1 MTDPRNYPSI
11 RRVSNFGRGVLF
23 AALGLSLS
31 SSLLAETVNVS
42 GMNDAANYANTD
54 IVNTLGKASYNHTG
68 TITGT
73 SSLTINA
80 PETTSAYRQW
90 LKGANGSYSFTGP
103 ITVNGGQLLID
114 SGKLQTKSI
123 ILNGGDMYVMYAD
136 CIPHDAVIDVRSG
149 SMLDVEGPA
158 NAIVGA
164 VINIHDGGSFRLAGA
179 NHNHA
184 TEPITLN
191 IAGNGK
197 SSSLGAIQAYGGK
210 NDLFLNAN
218 VNLTDDASVYLTN
231 LSTGRQFIWSGKVT
245 GDSTLTLYSDNAER
259 WIRMENLD
267 FTAFSGDFVVDKVKA
282 RFFAPSLGTGES
294 ITVQNSATAYFNK
307 TDALAAYNGDF
318 IVNDATISMETSGK
332 LNNLSGNGSVTIGS
346 HALTLHNTKAS
357 TFSGVISGTGSVT
370 KTGAE
375 TLTFSGK
382 NTFAGGMVIQEGKVI
397 SKGPNQ
403 SASPLGTGRI
413 TIEAGAILEF
423 QTANQMGYGNSPNDL
438 LIRGTLKPANYTH
451 IKNVTLENGTIDTE
465 YGFTSG
471 GTGLDFATRT
481 GVITSSGDSTI
492 NSRIHINNGANV
504 TFDVTS
510 GTLTVNGI
518 IKSDGGFTKT
528 GEGTLTLT
536 AANTYSKGTTI
547 NAGTL
552 AISSTTGLGT
562 GKVTLNGG
570 TLDASAAGNNKTFA
584 YDVEVGA
591 NGGAITVAGGAYSS
605 FNSLSGSGDL
615 TTRGYASFGGNGG
628 YDGHLTVADGYT
640 RVSEGA
646 FGNFDATVIGQLC
659 IQTDGTLRVGKLNG
673 TGMVFAT
680 KAGNVLELGAGTEST
695 DTANFSGT
703 IRGNGNDSKNLT
715 IRKVGAGT
723 QTLSRTGYLYGGTNN
738 SFKEVIVDEGK
749 LVVDAVHSVFTAGN
763 TKGFFH
769 CPITVNEGGTL
780 EYVRYWTTSPN
791 IDLTLNGGTLQLDN
805 AQYLNKLNFNS
816 GTVTLGSNDAPL
828 RAGYNG
834 TGVWNATGGNS
845 VIENPVEIVKNGDHT
860 TFTLNIADG
869 ASLEMKRN
877 LVGLSSHPGSAVNVN
892 GTGANGTG
900 LLKLYSGSGLP
911 KVAGLGTVTFNN
923 ADVQINGGM
932 ETWSGDGFF
941 ANDVVLT
948 NADLNVNADAGK
960 TVKLDRKISGNGT
973 ITKTGAGSMVLS
985 GEEGE
990 VNVESLTV
998 SAGRANVEG
1007 SLTGDLAVA
1016 EGAVFSPGEG
1026 VGTLELN
1033 GDLSAESGSVLLFE
1047 QNASGMD
1054 SLFLASGSTLDIAE
1068 DAVLEL
1074 LLNDVIPGATYTLIE
1089 AEDGLGDYADAEFW
1103 TDLLT
1108 AEDAYIWNLSIV
1120 GNTLQAAI
1128 DTNAVPEP
1136 AAWVLLVLGA
1146 AGLFIV
1152 RKKRV

>member
-11 RRVSNFGRGVLF
+11 HRVSNLGRGVLL
-23 AALGLSLS
+23 AAIGLSLS
-31 SSLLAETVNVS
+31 NPLWAETVNVS

-54 IVNTLGKASYNHTG
+54 IVNTLGKAVYNHTG

-179 NHNHA
+179 NHDHA

-197 SSSLGAIQAYGGK
+197 SSSLGAIQAYGGSK
-210 NDLFLNAN
+210 DLFLNAN

-282 RFFAPSLGTGES
+282 RFFAPSLGTGGS

-332 LNNLSGNGSVTIGS
+332 LNNLSGNGSVTIGG

-357 TFSGVISGTGSVT
+357 TFSGIISGSGSVT

-375 TLTFSGK
+375 TLTLSGK
-382 NTFAGGMVIQEGKVI
+382 NTFTGGMVIQEGKVI

-451 IKNVTLENGTIDTE
+451 IKNVTLEGGTIDTE

-492 NSRIHINNGANV
+492 NSRIHINSGAKA

-528 GEGTLTLT
+528 GAGTLSLT
-536 AANTYSKGTTI
+536 ASNTYTGKTTI
-547 NAGTL
+547 SAGTL
-552 AISSTTGLGT
+552 ALSGDAYSNVYALTMDNAGRFEMKSDGTVKLSS
-562 GKVTLNGG
+562 LNGAG
-570 TLDASAAGNNKTFA
+570 EVLLSASNT
-584 YDVEVGA
+584 
-591 NGGAITVAGGAYSS
+591 
-605 FNSLSGSGDL
+605 
-615 TTRGYASFGGNGG
+615 
-628 YDGHLTVADGYT
+628 
-640 RVSEGA
+640 
-646 FGNFDATVIGQLC
+646 
-659 IQTDGTLRVGKLNG
+659 
-673 TGMVFAT
+673 
-680 KAGNVLELGAGTEST
+680 VLELGVGTQAGDS
-695 DTANFSGT
+695 AVFSGH
-703 IRGNGNDSKNLT
+703 IISSANQKNLT
-715 IRKVGAGT
+715 LKKVGAGT
-723 QTLSRTGYLYGGTNN
+723 QTLNRAGYLYAHLGN
-738 SFKEVIVDEGK
+738 SYKEVIVDEGR
-749 LVVDAVHSVFTAGN
+749 LIVDAVNSVYTASR
-763 TKGFFH
+763 TEGFFRA
-769 CPITVNEGGTL
+769 PIIVNEGGTL
-780 EYVRYWTTSPN
+780 EYVQMWTTSPN

-816 GTVTLGSNDAPL
+816 GTVTRGGDTWNPL
-828 RAGYNG
+828 RAGYVG
-834 TGVWNATGGNS
+834 SGVWNVTGGNS
-845 VIENPVEIVKNGDHT
+845 VIENDVEIVKNGNHT

-877 LVGLSSHPGSAVNVN
+877 IVGLSSHPGSAVNVN

-900 LLKLYSGSGLP
+900 ILKLYSGSGLP

-923 ADVQINGGM
+923 ADVQVNGGM

-941 ANDVVLT
+941 SNEVILT
-948 NADLNVNADAGK
+948 NADLNVNPDAGK
-960 TVKLDRKISGNGT
+960 TIRLDRKISGNGT
-973 ITKTGAGSMVLS
+973 ITKTCAGSMVLS

-1068 DAVLEL
+1068 DAVLDL
-1074 LLNDVIPGATYTLIE
+1074 LLNDVIPGATYTLIK
-1089 AEDGLGDYADAEFW
+1089 AEDGLGDYADVAFW

-1136 AAWVLLVLGA
+1136 ATWTLLILGA
-1146 AGLFIV
+1146 SGLYCV
-1152 RKKRV
+1152 RRRNRK

>member
-1 MTDPRNYPSI
+1 MTDLKKFQSLY
-11 RRVSNFGRGVLF
+11 RVSNFGRGVLC

-54 IVNTLGKASYNHTG
+54 IVNTLGKAVYNHTG

-149 SMLDVEGPA
+149 SMLDVESAA

-164 VINIHDGGSFRLAGA
+164 VINIHDGGSFRLAVA
-179 NHNHA
+179 NHDHA

-231 LSTGRQFIWSGKVT
+231 LSTNRQFIWSGNVT
-245 GDSTLTLYSDNAER
+245 GDSTLTLYSDNAGR

-267 FTAFSGDFVVDKVKA
+267 FTAFSGDFVVDNVKA
-282 RFFAPSLGTGES
+282 RFFAPSLGTGGS

-332 LNNLSGNGSVTIGS
+332 LNNLSGNGSVTIGG

-382 NTFAGGMVIQEGKVI
+382 NT
-397 SKGPNQ
+397 
-403 SASPLGTGRI
+403 
-413 TIEAGAILEF
+413 
-423 QTANQMGYGNSPNDL
+423 Y
-438 LIRGTLKPANYTH
+438 
-451 IKNVTLENGTIDTE
+451 
-465 YGFTSG
+465 SG
-471 GTGLDFATRT
+471 
-481 GVITSSGDSTI
+481 
-492 NSRIHINNGANV
+492 
-504 TFDVTS
+504 
-510 GTLTVNGI
+510 
-518 IKSDGGFTKT
+518 
-528 GEGTLTLT
+528 
-536 AANTYSKGTTI
+536 GTTI

-570 TLDASAAGNNKTFA
+570 ALDASAAGNNKTFA

-591 NGGAITVAGGAYSS
+591 NGGAITVAGGSYSS
-605 FNSLSGSGDL
+605 FASLSGSGAL
-615 TTRGYASFGGNGG
+615 TTRGYVSFGGNGG

-673 TGMVFAT
+673 TGTVFAT

-723 QTLSRTGYLYGGTNN
+723 QTLSRTGYLYAGTNN

-780 EYVRYWTTSPN
+780 EYVKAWTTSPN
-791 IDLTLNGGTLQLDN
+791 VDLTLNGGTLQLDN

-816 GTVTLGSNDAPL
+816 GTVTRGGDTWNPL
-828 RAGYNG
+828 RAGYVG
-834 TGVWNATGGNS
+834 SGVWNVTGGNS
-845 VIENPVEIVKNGDHT
+845 VIENDVEIVKNGDHT

-877 LVGLSSHPGSAVNVN
+877 IVGLSSHPGSVVNVN
-892 GTGANGTG
+892 GSGTNGTG

-1026 VGTLELN
+1026 IGTLELN

-1068 DAVLEL
+1068 DAVLDL

-1089 AEDGLGDYADAEFW
+1089 AKGGLGDYADAAFW
-1103 TDLLT
+1103 TNLLT
-1108 AEDAYIWNLSIV
+1108 AENAYIWDLSIV
-1120 GNTLQAAI
+1120 GNTLQAVVDA
-1128 DTNAVPEP
+1128 NAVPEP
-1136 AAWVLLVLGA
+1136 TAWALLLLGSF
-1146 AGLFIV
+1146 GLLYC
-1152 RKKRV
+1152 RKK